1 MRQKS
6 YPILFFKGGIQM
18 KYPIEQ
24 QLLPIT
30 QKKLISAS
38 LIIAHESG
46 NAKNSGPLSL
56 ENEVAYMKRQAQAN
70 GAFTSHWVGGGGRI
84 IQIAQS
90 GKMQYGAGKNA
101 NPHAY
106 AQVELARTSNLDW
119 FQKDYQAYVW
129 LLQKLA
135 AEAGIP
141 NTLNSGTT
149 LSSKG
154 IKTHHWI
161 SSNLGG
167 TNHTDPDAYLLQQ
180 NISLEQFSKDLAF
193 TDQTTPIP
201 IPNSSE
207 PHHLYHSV
215 LKGDSLWGIAKKYH
229 TTLTWLKMINNLS
242 SETILI
248 GQRLI
253 ISIEQPKAAAPSQIE
268 LIKLVQKKLA
278 IKQDGLFGSVTKQ
291 VLIKLVQKEV
301 GSKIDGFWGPKTA
314 SKMRILKS
322 GSTGWDVY
330 AVQVFLLSKKNY
342 LMYNPDNFFGPKTV
356 QAVKKFQTTYDLL
369 PDGIVGPKTYQ
380 KLFS

>member
-1 MRQKS
+1 
-6 YPILFFKGGIQM
+6 M

-30 QKKLISAS
+30 QKKLISTS

-56 ENEVAYMKRQAQAN
+56 ENEVAYMKQQAQAN

-90 GKMQYGAGKNA
+90 GKMQYGAGKYA

-119 FQKDYQAYVW
+119 FQKDYQAYIW

-149 LSSKG
+149 LASKG

-167 TNHTDPDAYLLQQ
+167 TNHTDPDAYLSQQ

-193 TDQTTPIP
+193 TDQATPIP

-207 PHHLYHSV
+207 PHHLYHNV

-268 LIKLVQKKLA
+268 LIKLVQKKLG

-291 VLIKLVQKEV
+291 ALIKLVQKEV
-301 GSKIDGFWGPKTA
+301 GSQIDGFWGPKTA

-342 LMYNPDNFFGPKTV
+342 LMGTPDNFFGPKTV

-369 PDGIVGPKTYQ
+369 SDGIVGPKTYQ